1 MMTDGYTFNRVKF
14 TQDEETCIRL
24 LLTEA
29 RDLGYPSN
37 KEKWYPMIDSIFQK
51 FFNSNIQEAQEFQT
65 L

>member
-1 MMTDGYTFNRVKF
+1 MSYSLNRVKF

-29 RDLGYPSN
+29 RGLGYPSD
-37 KEKWYPMIDSIFQK
+37 KEKWYPVIDSIIEK
-51 FFNSNIQEAQEFQT
+51 YYDSDIKEAQEFQT